1 MGLCCC
7 VSFVLILGS
16 GGYSL
21 AAVSRLL
28 TVVVVSLV
36 EQWL

>member
-7 VSFVLILGS
+7 VSFVLILGVE
-16 GGYSL
+16 GYSL

-28 TVVVVSLV
+28 AVVVVSLV